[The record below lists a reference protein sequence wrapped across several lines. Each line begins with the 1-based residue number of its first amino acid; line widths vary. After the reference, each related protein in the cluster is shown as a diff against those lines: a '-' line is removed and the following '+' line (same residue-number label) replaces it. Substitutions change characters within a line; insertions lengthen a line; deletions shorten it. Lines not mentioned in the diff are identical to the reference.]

1 MKRFLLAICLLVLV
15 CTSVFASMVPFNDPY
30 FDKDSVFSSPA
41 RLIESAGVTH
51 FGFEVEAMSAFDYL
65 SYITDPSA
73 ELRAASDD
81 LYDMLMNGDETFWE
95 DYYGYLDDIFSFDN
109 SSNLPAR
116 PTDAISLAAMR
127 AYLQDSYS
135 NRFSDEQKGLAVL
148 NAEKNTDLFDRY
160 SHDELYSDAVLR
172 LSLFGGVVYENGFGW
187 DLGFNAGLT
196 MPEDMLSSGR
206 SLMAFDLYGDVGYAF
221 HVFSE
226 RFTVGAS
233 LGLNM
238 SFQTNMSNSTMLLS
252 RYNASSID
260 VFMDDDYR
268 LGLGFSLDFGTMYRH
283 NEELAFT
290 FDLVNVATFRTY
302 YDLAPTD
309 FVDYDGFDNDG
320 NTYYQ
325 PLDFIIRALWDR
337 GPYHV
342 RVEFG
347 DVINQVIWMNE
358 LPSYSF
364 DFFMVPKVYFDYDL
378 TQDLTLKTGLE
389 YLRLLVGVEWQG
401 LEAELAVMLDKP
413 GLGLTVGWSF

>member
-1 MKRFLLAICLLVLV
+1 MKKALTIICILTFA
-15 CTSVFASMVPFNDPY
+15 CTSIFAAMMPFNDPY

-81 LYDMLMNGDETFWE
+81 LYAMLMNGDVEFWNE
-95 DYYGYLDDIFSFDN
+95 YYGYFDDIFSFDN
-109 SSNLPAR
+109 SSNLPSR
-116 PTDAISLAAMR
+116 PTDDAGLAAMR
-127 AYLQDSYS
+127 AYLRDSYA
-135 NRFSDEQKGLAVL
+135 NRFTEEQKGLAVL
-148 NAEKNTDLFDRY
+148 NAMSNTNLFDTNH
-160 SHDELYSDAVLR
+160 HDELYSDAVLR

-187 DLGFNAGLT
+187 DLGFNAGLK
-196 MPEDMLSSGR
+196 MPEDMLSSGS
-206 SLMAFDLYGDVGYAF
+206 SLMAFDIYGDVGYAF

-238 SFQTNMSNSTMLLS
+238 SFQSNLMNSNMLLG
-252 RYNASSID
+252 RYNND
-260 VFMDDDYR
+260 VLSVFDQDFR

-364 DFFMVPKVYFDYDL
+364 DFFMVPKVYFDYDI

-389 YLRLLVGVEWQG
+389 YLRLLFGVEWQG